1 MSDNVRVMD
10 VTPRDGLQNEPNL
23 VSTQDKLALIEKLV
37 ASGVKHIQ
45 ATSFV
50 HPKWVPQLADAE
62 AVAERLGRFP
72 GVQFSALIPN
82 LKGYERA
89 LAAGIQHLEFVI
101 AASDTFNRK
110 NLNRSTA
117 ESLQLLSDVGKRA
130 EKDDVVLRVGFST
143 CFHCPFE
150 GRISAGAL
158 LNAVRSAREL
168 GTWRVALCDTDG
180 MAFPDQVTE
189 ALALIKEELHV
200 APSELG
206 LHFHDTYGRALAN
219 TFAGLKEG
227 VREFDA
233 TAAGLGGCPYCPVA
247 SGNVATEDLVAFL
260 DGMGYESGIDLER
273 LLDAAEFATRFS
285 SRPYQGHL
293 LRAKRAGV
301 CGVTPTAVKA
311 DT

>member
-1 MSDNVRVMD
+1 MSESVHVVD

-23 VSTQDKLALIEKLV
+23 VSTQDKLALIDKLV
-37 ASGVKHIQ
+37 ASGTKHIQ

-62 AVAERLGRFP
+62 AVAAQLNRFH

-89 LAAGIQHLEFVI
+89 VASGIRHLEFVL

-110 NLNRSTA
+110 NLNRNMT
-117 ESLQLLSDVGKRA
+117 ESFELLNQVSKKA
-130 EKDDVVLRVGFST
+130 EKDGVVLRVGFST

-150 GRISAGAL
+150 GRIASQAL
-158 LNAVRSAREL
+158 LKVVRAARET
-168 GTWRVALCDTDG
+168 GPWRVAICDTDG

-189 ALALIKEELHV
+189 ALALIKEELKIS
-200 APSELG
+200 PRELA
-206 LHFHDTYGRALAN
+206 LHFHDTYGRGLAN
-219 TFAGLKEG
+219 TLAGLKEG

-233 TAAGLGGCPYCPVA
+233 ATAGLGGCPYCPGA
-247 SGNVATEDLVAFL
+247 SGNLATEDLVAFL
-260 DGMGYESGIDLER
+260 DGMGYETGIDLER
-273 LLDAAEFATRFS
+273 LLDAAEFASHFS
-285 SRPYQGHL
+285 SRPYQGHV

-301 CGVTPTAVKA
+301 CGVPPAA
-311 DT
+311 A

>member
-1 MSDNVRVMD
+1 MSESVHVVD

-23 VSTQDKLALIEKLV
+23 VSTQDKLALIDKLV
-37 ASGVKHIQ
+37 ASGTKHIQ

-62 AVAERLGRFP
+62 AVAAQLNRFH

-89 LAAGIQHLEFVI
+89 VASGIRHLEFVL

-110 NLNRSTA
+110 NLNRNMT
-117 ESLQLLSDVGKRA
+117 ESFELLNQVSKKA
-130 EKDDVVLRVGFST
+130 EKDGVVLRVGFST

-150 GRISAGAL
+150 GRIVSQAL
-158 LNAVRSAREL
+158 LKVVRAARET
-168 GTWRVALCDTDG
+168 GPWRVAICDTDG

-189 ALALIKEELHV
+189 ALALIKEELKIS
-200 APSELG
+200 PRELA
-206 LHFHDTYGRALAN
+206 LHFHDTYGRGLAN
-219 TFAGLKEG
+219 TLAGLKEG

-233 TAAGLGGCPYCPVA
+233 ATAGLGGCPYCPGA
-247 SGNVATEDLVAFL
+247 SGNLATEDLVAFL
-260 DGMGYESGIDLER
+260 DGMGYETGIDLER
-273 LLDAAEFATRFS
+273 LLDAAEFASHFS
-285 SRPYQGHL
+285 SRPYQGHV

-301 CGVTPTAVKA
+301 CGVPPAA
-311 DT
+311 A